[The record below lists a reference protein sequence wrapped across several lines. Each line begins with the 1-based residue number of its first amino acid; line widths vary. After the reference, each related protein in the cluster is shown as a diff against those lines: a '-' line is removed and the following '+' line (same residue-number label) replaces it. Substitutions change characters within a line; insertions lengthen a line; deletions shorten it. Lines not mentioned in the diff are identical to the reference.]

1 MASHDE
7 DARVYLADA
16 LAPAAAAG
24 DDACCLSLCRSMR
37 FRIDERGERGVTGPE
52 ICRAAPSSSADRKGT
67 PLLIPNEDD
76 GGDPLAWT

>member
-1 MASHDE
+1 
-7 DARVYLADA
+7 
-16 LAPAAAAG
+16 
-24 DDACCLSLCRSMR
+24 MR

-52 ICRAAPSSSADRKGT
+52 ICRAAPSSSADRKGA